1 MLVLVYH
8 IIHDN
13 KIKRGENPYM
23 PINGHRRINMC
34 ITEKISK
41 STNMECGSNPK
52 KTEIRT
58 M

>member
-1 MLVLVYH
+1 
-8 IIHDN
+8 
-13 KIKRGENPYM
+13 M